1 MITEESKV
9 KETNS
14 FKFLACLD
22 PQKLKLKLKIKIHIK
37 IVSLKN
43 LSALHSNSY
52 YFINPSVIYLKVTL
66 THISKMLMC
75 LIRIPESC

>member
-22 PQKLKLKLKIKIHIK
+22 PQKLKLKVKIQIHIK

-43 LSALHSNSY
+43 LNALPSNSY
-52 YFINPSVIYLKVTL
+52 YFIKP
-66 THISKMLMC
+66 
-75 LIRIPESC
+75 IR